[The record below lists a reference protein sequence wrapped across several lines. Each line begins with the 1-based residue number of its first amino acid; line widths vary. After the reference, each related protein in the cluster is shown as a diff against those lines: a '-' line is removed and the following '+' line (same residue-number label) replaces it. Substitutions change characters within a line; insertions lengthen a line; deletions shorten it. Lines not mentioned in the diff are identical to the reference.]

1 MSSDFKLNSL
11 SEDGIVAVVTIND
24 IEDSNY
30 LCDALISGGVKTI
43 ELTLRTKNALN
54 IMEHISKTFSDIS
67 IGAGT
72 ILSIAQLKSSIQSGA
87 LFGVAP
93 GLDPDVVKKAQ
104 ELKFPFAP
112 GICTPSDIQM
122 AIKCGCTILKFFPAE
137 YSGGIKYLESIAAP
151 YIQNRLKFI
160 PLGGININNAVKY
173 LKSESILAIGGSWIA
188 KSSLIQTKNWK
199 EIQNRALEIKKLIR
213 ELKEK

>member
-43 ELTLRTKNALN
+43 ELTLRTKNVLN